1 MTDARQAHGFAPE
14 IRKQLGFL
22 RELNDLKRLS
32 SPNLG
37 PNSLATWVFRRASAA
52 ISAGEPLRADLC
64 CAATV
69 GAARLGA
76 ITPEILRDSGLD
88 QPACLEIWQRSIVVH
103 ENLTEQMR
111 DSLTAACA
119 ALNQCSLPAPPV
131 EADWVNR
138 LALAPRAG
146 ATCPGQP
153 RLTLEPPE
161 NHGDHSLM
169 VAVYG
174 YLLADLFGA
183 DREDAWLIGLCH
195 HFHNAYLPDAG
206 FTGEMMLG
214 NHLDQVLETLR
225 ARVITSLPDCYRA
238 RVIQLFREISEATT
252 PLAMTFHAAD
262 TIDRVLQMEHY
273 ERVTQF
279 RVRHALVDLNL
290 VHEGPAQAF
299 QFALLK
305 SIGLFPEPRP

>member
-14 IRKQLGFL
+14 IRRQLEFL
-22 RELNDLKRLS
+22 RELNDLKRLF

-37 PNSLATWVFRRASAA
+37 PNSLATWVFRRASSA
-52 ISAGEPLRADLC
+52 ISAGEPLHADLW
-64 CAATV
+64 CARTV

-76 ITPEILRDSGLD
+76 ITPEILRESGLD

-103 ENLTEQMR
+103 ENLPEPMR

-119 ALNQCSLPAPPV
+119 AFNPCSLPAPDI

-153 RLTLEPPE
+153 RLALEPAE
-161 NHGDHSLM
+161 SHGDHSLM
-169 VAVYG
+169 VAVYA

-183 DREDAWLIGLCH
+183 DREDAWLIALCH

-214 NHLDQVLETLR
+214 THLDQVLETLR
-225 ARVITSLPDCYRA
+225 ARVITSLPDCYQA
-238 RVIQLFREISEATT
+238 RVTELFREIEEATT

-299 QFALLK
+299 QFALLQ